1 MYKLTLENEIGKQ
14 IVFNQIG
21 GPYTI
26 TNISGL
32 GPADGT
38 INMNATA
45 LIDGATFNSSKVNVR
60 QMLIAFVIEENA
72 EANRLN
78 VYDVIQVKKALTI
91 YYQSDLSDVFLN
103 GYVESVQVGYFEAK
117 QSVTVSILC
126 PFPYWKK
133 AQQVINELSAID
145 DMFYF
150 PFASEGGK
158 NLLQNTE
165 GSQTVGGITFT
176 VNEDGSIEATGT
188 ASDYT
193 WSAYVTQALTLAP
206 GNYILNGC
214 PSGGASTSYRL
225 QAFVGSPSAPT
236 LTAND
241 YGNGASFTLTEE
253 STVFVRMLIK
263 GTVNNLIFYPMV
275 RFSTYEDPTY
285 QPYGYGEIVFG
296 EIDNTTHAIVVNNG
310 TVETGLTFELYAT
323 ATIVN
328 PKIFNYITQEYI
340 GINFTLQA
348 GDLITIITQEGQK
361 SVTLLRNGLESNIF
375 NSLMKDITW
384 LQLPLGGAV
393 FVYTVDSGLIAN
405 LNVTIK
411 HYDLFEGV

>member
-1 MYKLTLENEIGKQ
+1 MYKLTLQNEIGKQ
-14 IVFNQIG
+14 ITFNQIG

-72 EANRLN
+72 EANRLE
-78 VYDVIQVKKALTI
+78 VYNVIQVKKPLTI
-91 YYQSDLSDVFLN
+91 TYTSDLTDVFIN
-103 GYVESVQVGYFEAK
+103 GYVESVQVGHFEQK

-126 PFPYWKK
+126 PFPFWKN

-145 DMFYF
+145 DMFHF

-158 NLLQNTE
+158 NLLEVTANST
-165 GSQTVGGITFT
+165 TINGITFT
-176 VNEDGSIEATGT
+176 INDDGSVTVDGT
-188 ASDYT
+188 ATANANLILGSINLT
-193 WSAYVTQALTLAP
+193 AGVT
-206 GNYILNGC
+206 YELNGC
-214 PSGGASTSYRL
+214 PSGGGGNTYRL
-225 QAFVGSPSAPT
+225 YWQGVSGNYDEGEGSTYTPT
-236 LTAND
+236 EDGTINIRLVV
-241 YGNGASFTLTEE
+241 YNGATVDNLT
-253 STVFVRMLIK
+253 
-263 GTVNNLIFYPMV
+263 FYPMV
-275 RFSTYEDPTY
+275 RYSTYIDDTY

-310 TVETGLTFELYAT
+310 TVEAGLTFELYAT
-323 ATIVN
+323 ATVVN

-340 GINFTLQA
+340 GVNFTLQA
-348 GDLITIITQEGQK
+348 GDLITITTQEGQK
-361 SVTLLRNGLESNIF
+361 SVTLLRNGTETNIF
-375 NSLMKDITW
+375 NYLMKDITW

-411 HYDLFEGV
+411 HFDLFEGV